1 MNVIVDTSVWSHVLR
16 RPQTGES
23 SLHDEMQELI
33 REGRVVM
40 LGPIR
45 QELLS
50 GLRTEQQVKK
60 LRDGLR
66 AFPDYRLVAEDF
78 EEAAACFNRCRSK
91 GIQGSNTDFLICS
104 VGIRNDFE
112 IFTIDGDFENFAKAV
127 PVKLYSERLR
137 RR

>member
-16 RPQTGES
+16 RRHADPGGLQRE
-23 SLHDEMQELI
+23 LEELI

-50 GLRTEQQVKK
+50 GLRTEQQFKK

-66 AFPDYRLVAEDF
+66 PFPDHGLSAEDF
-78 EEAAACFNRCRSK
+78 EEAAACFNRCRAK
-91 GIQGSNTDFLICS
+91 GLPGSNTDFLICS
-104 VGIRNDFE
+104 VAIRNDFE
-112 IFTIDGDFENFAKAV
+112 VFTTDGDFEAYRRAL
-127 PVKLYSERLR
+127 PLKLYSKRYR
-137 RR
+137 PR

>member
-16 RPQTGES
+16 RSEAGKS

-50 GLRTEQQVKK
+50 GLRTEQQFKK

-66 AFPDYRLVAEDF
+66 AFPDYRLAAEDF
-78 EEAAACFNRCRSK
+78 EQAATCFNRCRSK
-91 GIQGSNTDFLICS
+91 GIQGSNTEFLICS

-112 IFTIDGDFENFAKAV
+112 IFTTDGDFENFGKAL